1 MEKKNQQKKITQ
13 ENTVEII
20 QRGFSGLEKKLNG
33 RIDNLAEMVQRGF
46 VDVETRL
53 GARIDGV
60 EKRLNGVENRLNGVE
75 NRLNGVE
82 TRLDNVVTDI
92 SDMRKEIVKKL
103 DQKIDQAEFTKLEK
117 RFDVLEEVAV

>member
-1 MEKKNQQKKITQ
+1 MTAFSRVVIIKTMEKKNQPKKNKMTL
-13 ENTVEII
+13 
-20 QRGFSGLEKKLNG
+20 GKLAG
-33 RIDNLAEMVQRGF
+33 MVQRGF
-46 VDVETRL
+46 VDLEDRL
-53 GARIDGV
+53 GGRIDGV
-60 EKRLNGVENRLNGVE
+60 ENRLNGVENRLNGVE

-117 RFDVLEEVAV
+117 RFDVLEEVAVKQKKN